1 MPWMN
6 LADSGLNYAA
16 DSRVF
21 GTGDADLTGSEVHQ
35 YQGSPPQSAN
45 AAAWALLFYTAD
57 NGNTELKL
65 RVTPLTLTYVGS
77 NARPVLTCGL
87 GSPFLGTQTQLE
99 AFAVAEN
106 DPILVSIP
114 PDAAFTYLC
123 FAELQDDLEP
133 VNSVMQIEVFL
144 PSTPAVSDVYA
155 DLPNTV
161 AGKSGSIPL
170 GVTAFP
176 EESGL
181 NVDFAD
187 VEFSGMPSDWSVS
200 YARLDLDEQ
209 VAVVQFPSGL
219 APGIYDF
226 QYRGQYGTSEAP
238 EFTAW
243 AYVQVVILAS
253 TSGYNCECDDAQP
266 TVTLKQ
272 MRERLARRLGFSVQV
287 SMGALPP
294 GMPELLDD
302 FTRSAHELFYRRYS
316 VMRLRRM
323 FTWEMVPGVRFYD
336 LEGNSD
342 DCPRKLDPGKLE
354 WVGISQ
360 GDSSWR
366 PLVCG
371 INPVLYGSHSMGIP
385 SHYEIRQC
393 IEVWPAPTDESWQ
406 LRIKGDFGMS
416 PLDVDDDVLTV
427 DPEAVFLQA
436 LANAKAHYGMADA
449 ANYASQ
455 ATAYIRSLIA
465 ASHQTRRYVPGGCV
479 PAPAVR
485 PLLKES

>member
-1 MPWMN
+1 M
-6 LADSGLNYAA
+6 
-16 DSRVF
+16 
-21 GTGDADLTGSEVHQ
+21 
-35 YQGSPPQSAN
+35 
-45 AAAWALLFYTAD
+45 
-57 NGNTELKL
+57 
-65 RVTPLTLTYVGS
+65 
-77 NARPVLTCGL
+77 
-87 GSPFLGTQTQLE
+87 
-99 AFAVAEN
+99 
-106 DPILVSIP
+106 
-114 PDAAFTYLC
+114 
-123 FAELQDDLEP
+123 
-133 VNSVMQIEVFL
+133 
-144 PSTPAVSDVYA
+144 
-155 DLPNTV
+155 
-161 AGKSGSIPL
+161 
-170 GVTAFP
+170 
-176 EESGL
+176 
-181 NVDFAD
+181 
-187 VEFSGMPSDWSVS
+187 
-200 YARLDLDEQ
+200 
-209 VAVVQFPSGL
+209 
-219 APGIYDF
+219 
-226 QYRGQYGTSEAP
+226 
-238 EFTAW
+238 
-243 AYVQVVILAS
+243 
-253 TSGYNCECDDAQP
+253 
-266 TVTLKQ
+266 KQ

-302 FTRSAHELFYRRYS
+302 FTRSAHELLYHRYS

-323 FTWEMVPGVRFYD
+323 FTWDMVPGVRFYD

-385 SHYEIRQC
+385 SHYEVRQC

-416 PLDVDDDVLTV
+416 PLDIDDDVLTV

-465 ASHQTRRYVPGGCV
+465 ASHQTRRYVPGSCT

-485 PLLKES
+485 PLLKEN